1 MLLHL
6 LATAEH
12 PQLDFVATVHVDHN
26 LQDDSKKWAQHCA
39 DVCLALNVEHHN
51 LQIEVDNI
59 ETLGM
64 EAAAR
69 SARYRAIEQLLPPGD
84 VLLTA
89 QHQHDQAETLLLQ
102 LLRGAGP
109 KGLSSMAKKSSM
121 GNMEL
126 IRPLLDISQAE
137 ILHYAQQFG
146 LKWIEDPSNVET
158 RWSRNYLRHNVWP
171 IIEQRWPQAATTL
184 SRTAQHCAEASELL
198 VDLASQDMKLLDI
211 DVDSGSL
218 TISAL
223 MTLSPARQRNLLR
236 HYIELRLFALPST
249 TVLQCIIDEVCL
261 AAQDKEPLVSWAGV
275 EARRFQDQLY
285 LMTSLPQHGVLESIM
300 LNDTAN
306 VALQNDQVLVWQQTV
321 GKGLSEA
328 VIENKLRLAFRQGG
342 ERIQLQG
349 HQHHQSVKHLFQ
361 QWHIPPWQ
369 RDRIPLLFCDDKL
382 IAIVGYGMSNEYAVS
397 AGQQGYLPVLKT
409 TN

>member
-382 IAIVGYGMSNEYAVS
+382 IAIVGYGMSDGYAVS

-409 TN
+409 TE